1 MVGAGAL
8 RAWLRAVQ
16 PALAATFIA
25 APGAMIRATAA
36 LACPSTFSWPMVF
49 ELMVRV
55 VVLVTSCQPGDTT
68 YQSGSADESTSL
80 SSPSV
85 RSEEHTSELQSRLH
99 LVCRL
104 LLEKKKKIPIHYST
118 MHPALITSRSSRLR
132 ERPSHHSHR

>member
-85 RSEEHTSELQSRLH
+85 RQGNRPTVAQ
-99 LVCRL
+99 VG
-104 LLEKKKKIPIHYST
+104 
-118 MHPALITSRSSRLR
+118 ALGGPT
-132 ERPSHHSHR
+132 

>member
-8 RAWLRAVQ
+8 RTWLRAVQ

-25 APGAMIRATAA
+25 APGAMIRATA
-36 LACPSTFSWPMVF
+36 ACPSTFSWPMVF

-85 RSEEHTSELQSRLH
+85 RQGNR
-99 LVCRL
+99 
-104 LLEKKKKIPIHYST
+104 
-118 MHPALITSRSSRLR
+118 PAVAQVGALGGPT
-132 ERPSHHSHR
+132 

>member
-49 ELMVRV
+49 ELMGRV

-85 RSEEHTSELQSRLH
+85 RQGNR
-99 LVCRL
+99 
-104 LLEKKKKIPIHYST
+104 
-118 MHPALITSRSSRLR
+118 PAVAQVGALGGPT
-132 ERPSHHSHR
+132 

>member
-36 LACPSTFSWPMVF
+36 FAWPSTFNVPIVF
-49 ELMVRV
+49 ELMTRFPAVIAH
-55 VVLVTSCQPGDTT
+55 PGETT
-68 YQSGSADESTSL
+68 YHSGSLLASTSL

-85 RSEEHTSELQSRLH
+85 FHGSRPTAGSVQFPAAMPSLAP
-99 LVCRL
+99 
-104 LLEKKKKIPIHYST
+104 PIF
-118 MHPALITSRSSRLR
+118 PAASGQGK
-132 ERPSHHSHR
+132 RP